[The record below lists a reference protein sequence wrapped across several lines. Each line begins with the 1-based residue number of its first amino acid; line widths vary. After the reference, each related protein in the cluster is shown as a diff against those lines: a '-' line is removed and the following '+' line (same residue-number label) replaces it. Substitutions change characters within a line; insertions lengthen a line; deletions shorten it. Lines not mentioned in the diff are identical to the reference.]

1 MNGLPSQRGATKTPA
16 RRHPLAKDQE
26 RFAPRPRQG
35 LPLFWLTRS
44 GGTVPVT
51 EELEPVCFDGGSG
64 GLQPRAPREPRQKR
78 RNRHFTDPSKMRAY
92 TNSPKK
98 SRCFVRQNLQEGLTF
113 WLFRGTIA
121 IPTSKRRHRK
131 MYTKDKSNRIT
142 LRLNDEQFEFVKSQ
156 ADLLGVSPS
165 EFLRMVVNAS
175 LATSKGLVKRI
186 KIEEGT
192 GREND
197 EADINDSV

>member
-1 MNGLPSQRGATKTPA
+1 
-16 RRHPLAKDQE
+16 
-26 RFAPRPRQG
+26 
-35 LPLFWLTRS
+35 
-44 GGTVPVT
+44 
-51 EELEPVCFDGGSG
+51 
-64 GLQPRAPREPRQKR
+64 
-78 RNRHFTDPSKMRAY
+78 
-92 TNSPKK
+92 
-98 SRCFVRQNLQEGLTF
+98 
-113 WLFRGTIA
+113 
-121 IPTSKRRHRK
+121 

-142 LRLNDEQFEFVKSQ
+142 LRLNDEQFEFVKAQ